1 MLQKSPFGHLEA
13 VRSWKLLMESI
24 LRNSC
29 NWSFCWILI
38 VGDFRNGLAFKSNNT
53 FFLSFNVLFFKMSNT
68 NYRMFAPFPII
79 MVDKLN
85 PFLMQVIVLGKRNR
99 RMYRPTC
106 IVRGESH
113 IDFSTLRV
121 VPGTRRSNS
130 RCVAILN
137 AKNLKFLSIIL
148 SLPKPFFRKQAYE
161 RVKLDIMR
169 CNKSVTRGVYT
180 LSLIRIAWKYQV
192 STILNFH
199 NIYKQFHIYP
209 HHQSCVLWLIDSL
222 QN

>member
-1 MLQKSPFGHLEA
+1 MYF
-13 VRSWKLLMESI
+13 
-24 LRNSC
+24 
-29 NWSFCWILI
+29 
-38 VGDFRNGLAFKSNNT
+38 
-53 FFLSFNVLFFKMSNT
+53 FFKMSNT

-199 NIYKQFHIYP
+199 NIYKQFYIYP
-209 HHQSCVLWLIDSL
+209 HHQSCVLWLILFKIRFLDKSVFVIRMMRKCSL
-222 QN
+222 GLIILI